1 MPEVYKISDNIITSL
16 GFDTSENFRN
26 IVSGNSGI
34 KVTNRFPLPSGTKYV
49 SLVDAERLRDTVSLF
64 INPDEY
70 TPLEQLLI
78 ASVHSAVDRHD
89 IDMSSPDTLLVIS
102 SVKGNIDLI
111 SNKSENLFPPDRV
124 HLWRSA
130 EIVRSHF
137 DNPNKPVVISSACIS
152 GTLALLYAYRALQT
166 RSYKTVVVTGGDVVS
181 QFVVSGFNCL
191 KAVDPEPCRPFDRE
205 RKGLSLG
212 EGAGTMVLSSQK
224 TDKSSVSIKS
234 GSSTNDANHISGPSR
249 TGEGL
254 YNSIINTLGE
264 IPSGD
269 ISFINAHGTGTLYND
284 EMESIAFSRCM
295 PEEIPVN
302 SFKGYL
308 GHTLGAAG
316 VIESILSC
324 RSLEENI
331 LISSYGYKNQ
341 GTSKPLNVVTESKQI
356 YLSSCLKTSS
366 GFGGTNATI
375 LLTKCTDE

>member
-34 KVTNRFPLPSGTKYV
+34 KATNRFPLPTGTEYV
-49 SLVDAERLRDTVSLF
+49 SLVDAERLRGTVSLF

-70 TPLEQLLI
+70 TPLEQMLI
-78 ASVHSAVDRHD
+78 ASVHSAVDHHD
-89 IDMSSPDTLLVIS
+89 IDMCSPGTLLVIS

-111 SNKSENLFPPDRV
+111 SGKSVNLFPPDRV

-137 DNPNKPVVISSACIS
+137 NNPNKPVIISSACIS
-152 GTLALLYAYRALQT
+152 GTLALMYAYRVLQT
-166 RSYKTVVVTGGDVVS
+166 GAYKTVVVTGGDVVG

-191 KAVDPEPCRPFDRE
+191 MAIDPEPCRPFDRD

-224 TDKSSVSIKS
+224 VDKSSVSIKS
-234 GSSTNDANHISGPSR
+234 GASTNDANHISGPSR

-254 YNSIINTLGE
+254 YNSIINTLGDF
-264 IPSGD
+264 SASN

-331 LISSYGYKNQ
+331 LIGSYGYLNQ
-341 GTSKPLNVVTESKQI
+341 GTSKPLNVVTATKQVQ
-356 YLSSCLKTSS
+356 LSSCLKTSS

-375 LLTKCTDE
+375 LITKCTDE